1 MSSADKFFDDVNF
14 VSVVDNIK
22 NIYTSDGS
30 MSVLLDFERVLEES
44 DIYAF
49 EDWDLGEL
57 VRGPVIDKYKV
68 SCMFMWPRHKMP
80 DPRACKRLLRLGC
93 RVLWKKTKIK
103 IPVQIEDYEDFEPG
117 TRYPRMMPYKVWLV
131 NIIMPRDIMNEIR
144 EGSIDLAGQK
154 IDLSDLDDSYLE
166 DLDKEEQQDGKKPG
180 DEAAPGMP
188 APGLGMPPP
197 PMGGGLPP
205 PSGGGLPPL

>member
-166 DLDKEEQQDGKKPG
+166 DLDKEEQQAGNKPG